1 MAMLLIFE
9 IRNIERELCLHGIW
23 CESLILR
30 RSRVFCSFGPRRNQK
45 MYEQAK
51 EMFLGFSTKTRT
63 SVDGFPHAHDADPVV
78 RARTHPARASVHRSL
93 PVARFLLISK
103 K

>member
-1 MAMLLIFE
+1 
-9 IRNIERELCLHGIW
+9 
-23 CESLILR
+23 
-30 RSRVFCSFGPRRNQK
+30 

-63 SVDGFPHAHDADPVV
+63 SVDGFPHADPVV

-93 PVARFLLISK
+93 MIYT
-103 K
+103 